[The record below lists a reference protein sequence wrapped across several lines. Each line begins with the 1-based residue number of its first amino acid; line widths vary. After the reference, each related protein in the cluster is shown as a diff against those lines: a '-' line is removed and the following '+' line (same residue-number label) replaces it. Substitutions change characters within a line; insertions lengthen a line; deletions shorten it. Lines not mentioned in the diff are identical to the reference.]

1 MGEKAKEKLKLQFD
15 KRLRLEFHGAKI
27 TSDAGLLACRELD
40 EVLELTEM
48 APTYLQETR
57 GGRNVQHEM
66 VSLLRQS
73 VYSRLAGYEDTND
86 AVRLARDPAMQA
98 VVGRR
103 ALEKQAASTNT
114 LSRFETEV
122 LVTEDNLRGLGQL
135 NAKWVSHAMSRT
147 QHRRIILDMDSSESP
162 VYGEQEGATY
172 NGHFETVCYHPLFL
186 FNEFG
191 DCEGT
196 MLRPGNVHSAQH
208 WREVLEPIVER
219 YKKRGIRL
227 LFRADAAFAKPEVYE
242 YLEQRDIGYAIRLP
256 ANEVLHEHIKH
267 LLKRPVGRP
276 PKKPSI
282 SYHDFQYQAK
292 SWEHP
297 RRVVAKVEWHQGEL
311 FPRVGF
317 IVTNLTA
324 KAEGVVHFYN
334 RRGTA
339 EQWIKEGKYALN
351 WTRLSCHRFV
361 ANQVRLQLFV
371 LAYNLGNFL
380 RRLCLPK
387 AIKDWSLRS
396 LQVKLIKIGGRI
408 VRHARKI
415 IFQLAEVA
423 VPKDLFAAI
432 LKRISRL
439 CLSSG

>member
-1 MGEKAKEKLKLQFD
+1 MI
-15 KRLRLEFHGAKI
+15 R
-27 TSDAGLLACRELD
+27 S
-40 EVLELTEM
+40 
-48 APTYLQETR
+48 
-57 GGRNVQHEM
+57 
-66 VSLLRQS
+66 
-73 VYSRLAGYEDTND
+73 
-86 AVRLARDPAMQA
+86 
-98 VVGRR
+98 
-103 ALEKQAASTNT
+103 
-114 LSRFETEV
+114 
-122 LVTEDNLRGLGQL
+122 
-135 NAKWVSHAMSRT
+135 
-147 QHRRIILDMDSSESP
+147 
-162 VYGEQEGATY
+162 
-172 NGHFETVCYHPLFL
+172 
-186 FNEFG
+186 
-191 DCEGT
+191 
-196 MLRPGNVHSAQH
+196 GNVHSAER

-242 YLEQRDIGYAIRLP
+242 YLEQRDIGYAVRLP

-282 SYHDFQYQAK
+282 WYHDFQYQAK
-292 SWEHP
+292 SWDHP
-297 RRVVAKVEWHQGEL
+297 RRVVAKVEWHQGQL

-317 IVTNLTA
+317 IVTNLST
-324 KAEGVVHFYN
+324 KPEGVVHFYN

-361 ANQVRLQLFV
+361 ANQVRLQLFI

-387 AIKDWSLRS
+387 AINDWSLRS

-408 VRHARKI
+408 VRHARQI

-423 VPKDLFAAI
+423 VSRGLFAAI
-432 LKRISRL
+432 LERITKL
-439 CLSSG
+439 CPSPG